1 MKFVLND
8 QIVLS
13 RAPEGPLGHYIASFS
28 EWVSGQGYALFSWRY
43 RIRLVAGFSRW
54 LAERN
59 VCLRSISTAHSV
71 AYLQSRARRRRL
83 RGEDATVLAQ
93 LLDFPRHRGVIG
105 AEKIG
110 PPQLSPVDRCV
121 EAFERHLREE
131 RALTRATIVNYVPFV
146 RGFLNDCFGSGPVVL
161 SRLSAKDV
169 RAVCATPGTAT
180 AFEASQASDDRA
192 ALVPALWAL
201 SGEYQVGPRR
211 SRSRRGELVDVV
223 DSSWRTCCGAWTA
236 IHWPSRLSGAR
247 SVSDP

>member
-13 RAPEGPLGHYIASFS
+13 RAPEGPLGHCIASFS

-43 RIRLVAGFSRW
+43 RIRLVAGFSWW

-71 AYLQSRARRRRL
+71 AYLQSRARRRRI

-93 LLDFPRHRGVIG
+93 LLDFLRHRGVIA

-110 PPQLSPVDRCV
+110 RPELSPVDRCI

-146 RGFLNDCFGSGPVVL
+146 RGFLDDRFGSGPVVL

-169 RAVCATPGTAT
+169 VRFRWHSA
-180 AFEASQASDDRA
+180 
-192 ALVPALWAL
+192 
-201 SGEYQVGPRR
+201 
-211 SRSRRGELVDVV
+211 
-223 DSSWRTCCGAWTA
+223 
-236 IHWPSRLSGAR
+236 
-247 SVSDP
+247 